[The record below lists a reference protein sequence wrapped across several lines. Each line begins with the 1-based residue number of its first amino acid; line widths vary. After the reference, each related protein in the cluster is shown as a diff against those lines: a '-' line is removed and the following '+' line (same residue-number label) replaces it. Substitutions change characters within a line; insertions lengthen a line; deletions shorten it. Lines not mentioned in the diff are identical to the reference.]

1 MSGQGQIG
9 TWERSRRQFDFRH
22 AGTFDIAYIAEDKI
36 L

>member
-9 TWERSRRQFDFRH
+9 TWERSRRQFDVRDIG
-22 AGTFDIAYIAEDKI
+22 AFDIAYVAEDKI